1 MKLYE
6 AYKARP
12 LKGNRIQLYEFR
24 GVSIVRDE
32 SGDSKGKPISAFMGQ
47 KRSYML
53 VLAETL
59 TDAILHLQKNCP
71 IFFPDRITYLTEF
84 SIELQQ

>member
-12 LKGNRIQLYEFR
+12 LKSNRIQLYEFR

-47 KRSYML
+47 KRSYMPGVSRNL
-53 VLAETL
+53 NRCHTSSAKKLSYLLPGQNNVSDRVL
-59 TDAILHLQKNCP
+59 H
-71 IFFPDRITYLTEF
+71 
-84 SIELQQ
+84 